1 MLGGFK
7 MSKFLYSYKGRPNN
21 EVVSYELSDAAFV
34 KDVITLK
41 EKEINLLST
50 FHDREQ
56 HKKY

>member
-1 MLGGFK
+1 